1 MQYDGSIIDWNDD
14 KGFGFISS
22 ASFKDR
28 VFFHIKSVKKP
39 NRRPSV
45 GDSVVFQTLKD
56 TQGRNNA
63 VVVSLVS
70 SPSHAK
76 GKAKNNSSAKR
87 VAATKHSRKPTTQ
100 IRRGASKAK
109 QVKPKRRGSPFAWL
123 LFYVYWIAL
132 ALAAVLGKAPF
143 ELLAYLAVVSLVTY
157 FTYALDKRAARA
169 DQFRVSEANLH
180 FLSVIGGWS
189 GALVAQYRLRH
200 KSAKQ
205 AFRSVYW
212 LTVVVSLILT
222 YVALEANLGARLDW

>member
-28 VFFHIKSVKKP
+28 VFFHIKSVKRP

-56 TQGRNNA
+56 PQGRNNA
-63 VVVSLVS
+63 VVVSLVN
-70 SPSHAK
+70 SPSHTTD
-76 GKAKNNSSAKR
+76 KAKNNSPVKRSA
-87 VAATKHSRKPTTQ
+87 ASPHSRKPTTQ
-100 IRRGASKAK
+100 RRSSALKAK
-109 QVKPKRRGSPFAWL
+109 QAKPKRRGSPFGWL
-123 LFYVYWIAL
+123 LFYVYWIVL
-132 ALAAVLGKAPF
+132 AVAAVTGKAPF

-169 DQFRVSEANLH
+169 DQFRVPEANLH
-180 FLSVIGGWS
+180 FLSLIGGWS
-189 GALVAQYRLRH
+189 GALVARYRLRH

-205 AFRSVYW
+205 PFRSVYW

-222 YVALEANLGARLDW
+222 YAALETNLGARLDW